1 MTNSSYINNSYKHVK
16 ELFIRSDNANILLK
30 TRGLLRD
37 FAKENNDFKIKLNNL
52 PKKTWSYKQRLIL
65 TTSSAY
71 NKPFAK
77 LTDLC

>member
-16 ELFIRSDNANILLK
+16 ELFILLK

-65 TTSSAY
+65 TMSSTY